1 MSKPREAASTEGCLE
16 SSPSQI
22 ASLSMSAAPNSVS
35 TATLEEL
42 GLYNLLTCIARGE
55 ADLDPFLL
63 GTLRDKGF
71 VHADLA
77 SLTADGEQA
86 LQGLTVKLGWFYPDV

>member
-1 MSKPREAASTEGCLE
+1 MSTTPIPE
-16 SSPSQI
+16 
-22 ASLSMSAAPNSVS
+22 S
-35 TATLEEL
+35 TATLEEI
-42 GLYNLLTCIARGE
+42 GLYNVLTCIARGH

-77 SLTADGEQA
+77 SLTADGEQT
-86 LQGLTVKLGWFYPDV
+86 LRGLTVSLGWFYPDV